1 MKKFFQTKLALCIFA
16 SITFMAV
23 TFLMIFKGLK
33 SVKQNKQEIVAA
45 SKPEFEEAGFK
56 NPEAEQMLEEIQ
68 KERKT
73 LREKEAQLN
82 ELSSRLQLERS
93 ELEQSV
99 QKVKR
104 LQAEFDKDVVRI
116 QADEMTNLKKLSKVY
131 SSMEASGATLI
142 MKELEDN
149 SVVKI
154 LSLMKETESA
164 PILETLA
171 KQGAAEAKRAAAI
184 SEKLRLTLAHK

>member
-1 MKKFFQTKLALCIFA
+1 
-16 SITFMAV
+16 
-23 TFLMIFKGLK
+23 MIFKGLK
-33 SVKQNKQEIVAA
+33 TVKQNKQEIVAA

>member
-23 TFLMIFKGLK
+23 TFFMIFKGLK